1 MLRKTR
7 QQALDPFCRSKNG
20 WGREVKREQLC
31 LTHTS
36 CFSLLE
42 HLTQVAGLL
51 QLPQITGIEI
61 EGLYLEN
68 EAEAG
73 VVDQFVQSLAESP
86 LFAITPENKDSIVE
100 VRAAQSG
107 SHWGYEYKLIVPLK
121 RPIPL

>member
-1 MLRKTR
+1 VHAAGVIRSQR
-7 QQALDPFCRSKNG
+7 PAQPQGARCSDPE
-20 WGREVKREQLC
+20 GRRTAVEL
-31 LTHTS
+31 
-36 CFSLLE
+36 
-42 HLTQVAGLL
+42 
-51 QLPQITGIEI
+51 
-61 EGLYLEN
+61 
-68 EAEAG
+68 EAG